1 MFLHRSQHTQI
12 ALNSPGIVIADV
24 APNHLN
30 KLLLTGKTP
39 AIIAF
44 PFQDAPETFHRA
56 IVNTVCHAGH
66 ALHHSR
72 LYKFLVECSACILVA
87 SVTVEQRTCVWI
99 ELNSP
104 VKGLEYERIVIALTQ
119 RIGHDAPV
127 TEVQNS
133 AQIELMYLNNRKYTR
148 LKILEP
154 EIVEMK
160 KAGRTKREIADYFGL
175 TKEQIKDLLKR
186 YQRRERKIAAGLSP
200 KPVGRSRKDAQ
211 PHNKE
216 AEQAYEIARLKMENK
231 LLRDFLQSTGRK

>member
-1 MFLHRSQHTQI
+1 MFLHWSQHTQI
-12 ALNSPGIVIADV
+12 ALNSPGVVIADV
-24 APNHLN
+24 ALNHLN

-133 AQIELMYLNNRKYTR
+133 AQIKLMYLNTLISFELRHISEPLLIGFVSVKLTAQQVFG
-148 LKILEP
+148 KILRILGLP
-154 EIVEMK
+154 GTAVVIIFHSRPYISGPADPQHSLVIDMDAIIMAQIV
-160 KAGRTKREIADYFGL
+160 I
-175 TKEQIKDLLKR
+175 Q
-186 YQRRERKIAAGLSP
+186 SP
-200 KPVGRSRKDAQ
+200 VAFIWAFRMDSFNLVR
-211 PHNKE
+211 
-216 AEQAYEIARLKMENK
+216 
-231 LLRDFLQSTGRK
+231 